1 MLIQDLW
8 RMSEFLCVPVGPR
21 RIWCILFLWCLSM
34 GEWQGHHKSKQT
46 REGRRHSQ
54 HLLPA
59 EVKLVNFCVNIFTL
73 GYFLVWFLGKALAL
87 NIFFPFLKILTWISQ
102 LSRTH
107 SFRFLDYLC
116 TQKWY
121 YTWYLNLFNTNK
133 GKRFL
138 CSQPFWHQ
146 MCGVFTLRNSL
157 ILYRH
162 QPGILQ
168 FSSVLTLSGL
178 STDPTE

>member
-1 MLIQDLW
+1 
-8 RMSEFLCVPVGPR
+8 
-21 RIWCILFLWCLSM
+21 M

-59 EVKLVNFCVNIFTL
+59 EVKLVNFCVNFFTL
-73 GYFLVWFLGKALAL
+73 CYFLVWFLGKALAL
-87 NIFFPFLKILTWISQ
+87 NIFFPFLKIFTWISQ
-102 LSRTH
+102 VSRTH
-107 SFRFLDYLC
+107 SFIFLDYLC
-116 TQKWY
+116 TQKSQ
-121 YTWYLNLFNTNK
+121 TLGMGLHLTAQPFFFFPNLFNTNK